1 MLVQRECPDLIA
13 IGERLRNIAITVGC
27 SCTPTEE
34 YAEYSRLM
42 AVLMTTAR
50 DSKERFAMWLSHPYD
65 GKMTETVCEVC
76 KAVNEW
82 DDAKTKPNNGIEKHL
97 TKPKK
102 KDKVSV

>member
-1 MLVQRECPDLIA
+1 MLVQQECPDLIA

-82 DDAKTKPNNGIEKHL
+82 DDAKAKPNNGIEKNL